1 MEITFNLGDPG
12 TRGRDEG
19 VRLGPAVGRR
29 KESGPGSR
37 RLPLRGTGRTQPRP
51 HATPRRRVG
60 GGEGV
65 KGGDGSVAGAAKREE
80 WPNRRGVSS
89 GPPGPRQMALTRLR
103 HRQQSSGSGR
113 KGHKGLWLLKA
124 GFSKMTR

>member
-1 MEITFNLGDPG
+1 MEITFNLGDPR
-12 TRGRDEG
+12 TRGRGWALRWEG
-19 VRLGPAVGRR
+19 EKSLGRGVAGCGSEGRGAR
-29 KESGPGSR
+29 SR
-37 RLPLRGTGRTQPRP
+37 V
-51 HATPRRRVG
+51 HTPRHTTPGRRVG
-60 GGEGV
+60 GGEGA

-89 GPPGPRQMALTRLR
+89 GPPGPRQVALTRLR

-113 KGHKGLWLLKA
+113 KGHKGFWLLKA

>member
-29 KESGPGSR
+29 KESEPGGR

-51 HATPRRRVG
+51 HATPRHATPPGWRRRG
-60 GGEGV
+60 REGRGRV
-65 KGGDGSVAGAAKREE
+65 RCWRSKKGGVAQ
-80 WPNRRGVSS
+80 
-89 GPPGPRQMALTRLR
+89 PPGRFLGAPGTPPDGTDPPQTPP
-103 HRQQSSGSGR
+103 
-113 KGHKGLWLLKA
+113 
-124 GFSKMTR
+124 TI